1 MIVSFEELYPKETA
15 LLFFDLL
22 NAYYRGAGEE
32 TQRRKEP
39 MVRNCVEI
47 MEIARSAGIPVFYAN
62 ADHRAD
68 GREAAFLY
76 TDTDMRLQPWA
87 NPEVPHTRNHGHM
100 ASGTWNSEVIA
111 ELRPQPG
118 DYIVPKHRWSAFY
131 QTSLELSLRAR
142 GIKTILLCGGAT
154 DIGVAST
161 VFAARDM
168 DFNLVIISDACDSS
182 QQDSHH
188 QLLKR
193 IFPRM
198 ARVRTTE
205 QVIQM
210 IEHGARAG

>member
-1 MIVSFEELYPKETA
+1 MTVSAEEVNPKATA

-22 NAYYRGAGEE
+22 NAYYHGADDE
-32 TQRRKEP
+32 TQRRKKP
-39 MVRNCVEI
+39 MVANCVQI
-47 MEIARSAGIPVFYAN
+47 MVAARRAAIPVFYAN

-68 GREAAFLY
+68 GREAALLY

-87 NPEVPHTRNHGHM
+87 DPGVPHTRDHGPM
-100 ASGTWNSEVIA
+100 ASGTWNAEVIA
-111 ELRPQPG
+111 ELKPQPG

-131 QTSLELSLRAR
+131 QTSLELSLRTR
-142 GIKTILLCGGAT
+142 GITTIILCGGAT

-168 DFNLVIISDACDSS
+168 DFNLVIVSDACDSG
-182 QQDSHH
+182 QQDNHH
-188 QLLKR
+188 QLMKR

-198 ARVRTTE
+198 ARVRTAD

-210 IEHGARAG
+210 IEDGTRA